1 MEWFYAK
8 NNEKQG
14 PVSGSQLK
22 SMVVSGEVAGADLV
36 WCEGMADW
44 IPANEVQNFDDPNLG
59 SSDSTGLPSQLPND
73 PVSTTP
79 AMTQASFSSAVPVP
93 IKRPANPKAI
103 ASLVCGCVGIVVCC
117 SFGIPSLIAVIFGH
131 LAKTEIKNSSGQQG
145 GEGMAVAG
153 LITGYI
159 GLAFGCVTV
168 ISALLDLG
176 V

>member
-8 NNEKQG
+8 NNEKRG

-59 SSDSTGLPSQLPND
+59 SSDSAGLPSQLPND

-79 AMTQASFSSAVPVP
+79 AMTQPSFSSAVPVP
-93 IKRPANPKAI
+93 IKRPANSKAI
-103 ASLVCGCVGIVVCC
+103 VSLVCGCGGLVTCC
-117 SFGIPSLIAVIFGH
+117 SFGVLSLVAVIFGH
-131 LAKTEIKNSSGQQG
+131 LAKSEIKNSSGQQG

-153 LITGYI
+153 LVTGYI
-159 GLAFGCVTV
+159 GLALGFVGI
-168 ISALLDLG
+168 ISALADM
-176 V
+176 